1 MDHDHAHHHEGH
13 AHNHGVIGKGKKFI
27 SVILLNSVITAAEY
41 AGGVLSGSLALVSDA
56 GHNLSDVL
64 SLILGYAGEKISE
77 RRPDR
82 RFSFGLKRFE
92 VAAALVNALTLLG
105 IGAYILYEAAVRYLN
120 PVPIDIRVMLPIGL
134 IGLAGNLASIL
145 ILARDRKSTLNVKAA
160 FLHLLY
166 DTISSI
172 AVIVAGITLLLTGL
186 PVIDLAISVLIVAM
200 MAASSLS
207 IIRDS
212 VRIFLQG
219 APASINPDEVYADIS
234 QVKNVQSVHG
244 LHIWSINS
252 AETFLSCH
260 IIAAETH
267 GGCDTDSIIK
277 SVNAMLEER
286 YGINHTTIQ
295 IENSRICSETG
306 ACCR

>member
-13 AHNHGVIGKGKKFI
+13 AHNHGVTGKGKKFI
-27 SVILLNSVITAAEY
+27 LVILLNSVITAAEY

-64 SLILGYAGEKISE
+64 SLILGYAGEKVSE
-77 RRPDR
+77 RRPNR

-120 PVPIDIRVMLPIGL
+120 PVPIDIRVMLPVGL
-134 IGLAGNLASIL
+134 IGLGGNLASIL

-212 VRIFLQG
+212 FRIFLQG
-219 APASINPDEVYADIS
+219 APAGINPDEVYADIS
-234 QVKNVQSVHG
+234 QVENVRSVHG

-260 IIAAETH
+260 IIAAETP

-277 SVNAMLEER
+277 SVNAMLEKR